1 LPSASGSSIYK
12 ASSPHHFIVFTQHN
26 KHSNSQQPKQ
36 PPTKITYTQNT
47 NNKQLPAMPFFKS
60 SKSSKNQTASA
71 ATSPAQTPRSSMDQ
85 RAKPH
90 QMPRE
95 EALETRIRRPRGHR
109 ALGPYVRF
117 DTKRAKQHQPK
128 GDPEQHI

>member
-1 LPSASGSSIYK
+1 MPSRCGHEQQRGHIALW
-12 ASSPHHFIVFTQHN
+12 PRRF
-26 KHSNSQQPKQ
+26 KHSSNQQLKQ
-36 PPTKITYTQNT
+36 PATKIAYTQNT

-90 QMPRE
+90 QMTRE
-95 EALETRIRRPRGHR
+95 EALEKLMRITMGD
-109 ALGPYVRF
+109 AASGPYIR
-117 DTKRAKQHQPK
+117 
-128 GDPEQHI
+128 